1 MIAFFPM
8 WRLAIIGLLLLS
20 IVSCTSKRDGDNAG
34 QSPFNSSASLDNP
47 HFDLPEIQENGEII
61 ILTLYGPESFFEFRG
76 ERFGL
81 QYMIV
86 QEYAKSIG
94 AAVRVDVSRNQH
106 DLISKLINGEGD
118 VVAYNVVISDSL
130 KNEVDYLAE
139 KEITHFLDS
148 ISHQRK
154 DSTLAP
160 KPHTAWAVR
169 KDSPLLSASLTDWM
183 KQHSNNFYAYTTI
196 KVRSSGGK
204 VYTPRRKVSSPV
216 LNASRGEISL
226 YDNIFKQYAV
236 TCGWDWRLIAAQAFQ
251 ESAFDPQAVS
261 FMGAMGLMQLMPST
275 ARQVGVSQS
284 EVFNPQS
291 NVRGATKLIS
301 QLNSHYSSITNP
313 DERINFILAA
323 YNAGPGHVDDARSL
337 ARKYGKNPDVWLG
350 NVDFYVLN
358 MSKSEYYNQPEVKH
372 GYFRGSETHD
382 YVNSIR
388 TRWSEYKKIV
398 RGN

>member
-1 MIAFFPM
+1 M

-20 IVSCTSKRDGDNAG
+20 IVSCTSKRDGDSAG

-94 AAVRVDVSRNQH
+94 TTVRVDVSRNQS

-118 VVAYNVVISDSL
+118 VVAYNVGISDSL

-169 KDSPLLSASLTDWM
+169 KDSPLLSASLSDWM
-183 KQHSNNFYAYTTI
+183 KQHSDDFYAYTTI
-196 KVRSSGGK
+196 KVKSSGGK

-236 TCGWDWRLIAAQAFQ
+236 TCSWDWRLIAAQAFQ

-372 GYFRGSETHD
+372 GYFRGSETYD

>member
-1 MIAFFPM
+1 M

-94 AAVRVDVSRNQH
+94 TTVRVDVSRNQS

-118 VVAYNVVISDSL
+118 VVAYNVGISDSL

-169 KDSPLLSASLTDWM
+169 KDSPLLSASLSDWM
-183 KQHSNNFYAYTTI
+183 KQHSNDFYAYTTI

-372 GYFRGSETHD
+372 GYFRGSETYD

>member
-1 MIAFFPM
+1 M

-94 AAVRVDVSRNQH
+94 ATVRVDVSRNQH
-106 DLISKLINGEGD
+106 DLIKKLINGEGD
-118 VVAYNVVISDSL
+118 VVAYNVGISDSL

-169 KDSPLLSASLTDWM
+169 KDSPLLSASLSDWM
-183 KQHSNNFYAYTTI
+183 KQHSNDFYAYTTI

-261 FMGAMGLMQLMPST
+261 YMGAMGLMQLMPST

-372 GYFRGSETHD
+372 GYFRGSETYD

>member
-1 MIAFFPM
+1 M

-94 AAVRVDVSRNQH
+94 ATVRVDVSRNQH

-118 VVAYNVVISDSL
+118 VVAYNVGISDSL

-169 KDSPLLSASLTDWM
+169 KDSPLLSASLSDWM

-261 FMGAMGLMQLMPST
+261 YMGAMGLMQLMPST

-398 RGN
+398 KSN